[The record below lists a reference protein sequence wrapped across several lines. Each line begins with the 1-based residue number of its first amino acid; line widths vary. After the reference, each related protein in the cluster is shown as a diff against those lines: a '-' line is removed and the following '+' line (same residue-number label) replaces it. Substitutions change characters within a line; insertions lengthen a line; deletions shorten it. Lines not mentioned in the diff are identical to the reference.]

1 MPGPDCPSCDHA
13 LDAWLRDPLRTLRE
27 ASIFWTRGILVPHRP
42 PLQSPRSPDL
52 PTRADRLPHGAHNH
66 AAVCATPVRTEA
78 PATTPRPPQERPHL
92 KMLTKLLP
100 LKNLDHPPL
109 YDPPSFRI
117 RSFMTRVAALTP
129 ATTLATFVKRFPPEP
144 RTTLWTC

>member
-1 MPGPDCPSCDHA
+1 
-13 LDAWLRDPLRTLRE
+13 
-27 ASIFWTRGILVPHRP
+27 HRP

-66 AAVCATPVRTEA
+66 AAVCATLVRTEA
-78 PATTPRPPQERPHL
+78 PATTPRSPQERPHL

-129 ATTLATFVKRFPPEP
+129 ATTLATFVKRFPPDP
-144 RTTLWTC
+144 RTTLWTCWTAPPSSPIACNRTAARSTPPRVCSISSLTF